1 MRKQSQ
7 PFRFVRIGMALTKK
21 QSTMKR
27 KDITTLRYLLLI
39 LAAAILNCL
48 LDGTMNLIVTV
59 CLCLAL
65 IPATRRMDR
74 EAQKKE

>member
-1 MRKQSQ
+1 
-7 PFRFVRIGMALTKK
+7 
-21 QSTMKR
+21 MKR
-27 KDITTLRYLLLI
+27 KDTTTLRYLLLI

-48 LDGTMNLIVTV
+48 LDGTMNLIGTV

-65 IPATRRMDR
+65 IPAARCMDR